1 MTDDKSNNI
10 SGATWLQQNW
20 PNCKRL
26 DHDWTMERYDYPQ
39 YVRQYIK
46 DNWVK
51 VSDDNGGTYEHPE
64 YFARKNEGFFLTL
77 GSKVQSKEN
86 SSDKFSNNKPFKV
99 VVSPHLDVRKIFQD
113 PDTGV
118 PGERTDDKVKINPS
132 IVENMDPANKK
143 VAGIMENEGMKA
155 AVDAMF
161 TDSET
166 GRKLSYAEM
175 RNRYG

>member
-10 SGATWLQQNW
+10 SGAAWLQQNW

-64 YFARKNEGFFLTL
+64 YFAVKNPSNKF
-77 GSKVQSKEN
+77 N
-86 SSDKFSNNKPFKV
+86 SNKPFKV
-99 VVSPHLDVRKIFQD
+99 VTSPHLDVRKIFQD

-118 PGERTDDKVKINPS
+118 PGEHSDDRVKINPS
-132 IVENMDPANKK
+132 IVENMDSANKR

-155 AVDAMF
+155 AIDAMF

-175 RNRYG
+175 RMRYG